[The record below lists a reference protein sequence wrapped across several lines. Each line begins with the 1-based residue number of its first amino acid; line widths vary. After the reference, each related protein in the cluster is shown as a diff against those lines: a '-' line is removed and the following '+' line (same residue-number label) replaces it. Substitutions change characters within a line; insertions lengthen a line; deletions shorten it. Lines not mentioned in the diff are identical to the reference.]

1 MYPSYILQLSTF
13 GEFQSH
19 LTMLP
24 NDPHPSIM
32 SDLPDGHVLHIFSRL
47 EKLQVEARK
56 IFQSLSEHEHGVGNQ
71 WIVVLGLSPRNIE
84 ILDGES
90 HDILANIPY
99 HFQWEGSIGLIK
111 IDPNSHLIAK
121 SDLTSLI
128 DEKNYLMG
136 VPRNSRIWMGRATYI
151 PDDTATKGKQ
161 PGNAF
166 VPSSRRGTSMRLSKF
181 WPTLVIEAGV
191 PKSLPRL
198 RLNAKDWF
206 AISDGQ
212 VRIVL
217 LLSITKSEITFE
229 KWQLAPIFAPHP
241 LTREFIDE
249 LRQQN
254 PNIPPLIGQP
264 ASGQQ
269 AYSAQEVSV
278 RSDQVV
284 GDPLVLSFQALHD
297 RTPQQEEG
305 DIVIEREDLEEIRT
319 WMSMF

>member
-1 MYPSYILQLSTF
+1 
-13 GEFQSH
+13 
-19 LTMLP
+19 
-24 NDPHPSIM
+24 M
-32 SDLPDGHVLHIFSRL
+32 SDLPAGHILHTFSRL
-47 EKLQVEARK
+47 KKLQIEAEK

-111 IDPNSHLIAK
+111 IDPNNHIIAN
-121 SDLTSLI
+121 SDLSELI
-128 DEKNYLMG
+128 DMKHYSMG
-136 VPRNSRIWMGRATYI
+136 APWDSWIWTGRATHI
-151 PDDTATKGKQ
+151 PCDTATKGKQ
-161 PGNAF
+161 PDNAF
-166 VPSSRRGTSMRLSKF
+166 VPSSRRTSMELSKR

-191 PKSLPRL
+191 PESLPRL
-198 RLNAKDWF
+198 RLDAKDWF

-212 VRIVL
+212 IRIVL
-217 LLSITKSEITFE
+217 LLSVTKSEITFE
-229 KWQLAPIFAPHP
+229 KWQLAPVSAPHP

-269 AYSAQEVSV
+269 AYSAQEVSAK
-278 RSDQVV
+278 SDQVV

-297 RTPQQEEG
+297 RPPQQEEG
-305 DIVIEREDLEEIRT
+305 DIVIEREDLEEIKR